1 MTDQNP
7 FNPAAGESAPAT
19 DNGERTLQ
27 CPQCS
32 ARFSDPR
39 GLGTHLS
46 KVHGVKGKSKSTIEY
61 RKAKAKQGNPVGR
74 PKKNGTKTPV
84 SHHAKPHAAATPQVD
99 LALLGYA
106 MAKLED
112 QAHQIARENGLEEK
126 AFTKLVAAHL
136 ANLTQR

>member
-7 FNPAAGESAPAT
+7 FSSTAEESVPAT
-19 DNGERTLQ
+19 DTRERTLQ
-27 CPQCS
+27 CPKCS

-46 KVHGVKGKSKSTIEY
+46 KAHGMKGKSKSTIAY

-74 PKKNGTKTPV
+74 PKGNSKKPV
-84 SHHAKPHAAATPQVD
+84 SHHAKPQVTATPQVD

-106 MAKLED
+106 MATLED
-112 QAHQIARENGLEEK
+112 QAHQIARENG
-126 AFTKLVAAHL
+126 
-136 ANLTQR
+136 

>member
-7 FNPAAGESAPAT
+7 FSSTAEESVPASG
-19 DNGERTLQ
+19 NGERYLQ
-27 CPQCS
+27 CPKCS

-46 KVHGVKGKSKSTIEY
+46 RVHGVKGKSKSATAY
-61 RKAKAKQGNPVGR
+61 RESNAKKANPVGR
-74 PKKNGTKTPV
+74 PKGNGKKNTV
-84 SHHAKPHAAATPQVD
+84 SHHAKPHAAVTPQVD

-112 QAHQIARENGLEEK
+112 HAHQIARENDLEEK
-126 AFTKLVAAHL
+126 AFTRLVAGHL